1 MHCTQADIDPYNV
14 LSAFVQQQ
22 DVIMGND
29 GFESKAC
36 REASRV
42 APMTDLYRDGSDYR
56 IRYPSPKIGPN

>member
-1 MHCTQADIDPYNV
+1 MHCTQADIDLYNV

-29 GFESKAC
+29 GFKSEAC

-42 APMTDLYRDGSDYR
+42 APMIDLYRDRSDYR